1 MHQLSEQEVLA
12 ITKELAGYTI
22 ENEARNEMRA
32 NIALKRTIGS
42 FAGRRHAMGLP
53 VRGQGTRNNART
65 AKKLNKLERRN
76 YSTSRVVAPYNIT
89 K

>member
-12 ITKELAGYTI
+12 ITKELSSYTI

-32 NIALKRTIGS
+32 NIALKRSIGS
-42 FAGRRHAMGLP
+42 FTGRRHAMGLP
-53 VRGQGTRNNART
+53 VRGQSTRNNART

-76 YSTSRVVAPYNIT
+76 FSTERVVQPYNIV